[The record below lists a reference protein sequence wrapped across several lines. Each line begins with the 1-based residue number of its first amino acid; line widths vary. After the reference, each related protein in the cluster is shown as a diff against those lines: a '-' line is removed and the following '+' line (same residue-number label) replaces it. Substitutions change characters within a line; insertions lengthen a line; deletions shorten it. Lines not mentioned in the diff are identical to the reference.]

1 MVISRG
7 YQAKATK
14 MLTRAPATT
23 NAGLGTGARD
33 PEPEYGKFDD
43 KPEEGK
49 GLKDFRE
56 KANLKEKPTS
66 ADGKKG
72 LKDLPSVISQV
83 GNAASFL
90 QSMYSQMGMVS
101 ALMAGSSQS
110 SRKTTIEDSLSGAL
124 AILSNKWTYD
134 VVIDVFDAALADN
147 NILLIDEVYRDLVK
161 NAMAKLYLAAIEN
174 GAENIP
180 VTEYIYVTEIGE
192 PPINLVEE
200 ATDFYIQQY
209 YLQSEDPYPGYIRW
223 NSPDTDDF
231 VYTVRTIG
239 DIYYTSAQEE
249 VYSISELELAESLDP
264 YVENADLTA
273 TILNDLL
280 KEQEVNVENN
290 TEEKTLGKG
299 ASGPN
304 AAALAAKLLGYMSTI
319 NNLQKSLQ
327 LPVSVLSQGKIN
339 TTLKGFEKQMTKLK
353 SMKDML
359 KKAATPPQA
368 AAALGALSG
377 LAGGNLSSVASGIAS
392 GAVGNALSGVA
403 SSAVSGALSGAVG
416 SAVSSVAGSTV
427 GNIASNIATTKFP
440 SILKT

>member
-1 MVISRG
+1 MSHG
-7 YQAKATK
+7 YQATETSADTDKIIS
-14 MLTRAPATT
+14 T
-23 NAGLGTGARD
+23 NPSLGIGERD
-33 PEPEYGKFDD
+33 PKPKFARFED
-43 KPEEGK
+43 KPDEAK
-49 GLKDFRE
+49 GVKDLRE
-56 KANLKEKPTS
+56 KSTMKDKPTS

-90 QSMYSQMGMVS
+90 QNMYSQMGMVS
-101 ALMAGSSQS
+101 ALMSGSSQS

-174 GAENIP
+174 GTENIP
-180 VTEYIYVTEIGE
+180 VTEYTFVTEIGE

-200 ATDFYIQQY
+200 VPNFYIQQY
-209 YLQSEDPYPGYIRW
+209 FLQSEDPYPGYIKW
-223 NSPDTDDF
+223 NSPDTDDY
-231 VYTVRTIG
+231 VYTVRNIG

-249 VYSISELELAESLDP
+249 VYSISELELAKSLDP
-264 YVENADLTA
+264 YVENANLTA
-273 TILNDLL
+273 SILNDLI

-377 LAGGNLSSVASGIAS
+377 LASGGLTGVASGIAS
-392 GAVGNALSGVA
+392 GAVGSALSGVA

-416 SAVSSVAGSTV
+416 SAVSSVAGSTA
-427 GNIASNIATTKFP
+427 GNIASNIAATKFP
-440 SILKT
+440 TILKS

>member
-1 MVISRG
+1 MLGRG
-7 YQAKATK
+7 YQAKEVK
-14 MLTRAPATT
+14 MLTGAPATT
-23 NAGLGTGARD
+23 SPALGTGARD
-33 PEPEYGKFDD
+33 PEPEYGKFED

-101 ALMAGSSQS
+101 ALMSGSSQS

-124 AILSNKWTYD
+124 AILSNRWTYD
-134 VVIDVFDAALADN
+134 VVIDVFDTALADD
-147 NILLIDEVYRDLVK
+147 NILLIDKVYRDLVK
-161 NAMAKLYLAAIEN
+161 NAMAKIYIAAIEY
-174 GAENIP
+174 GTENIP
-180 VTEYIYVTEIGE
+180 VSEYTLVTEIGE

-239 DIYYTSAQEE
+239 DIYYTSPQEE
-249 VYSISELELAESLDP
+249 IYSISEQELAEDLNP
-264 YVENADLTA
+264 YIENADLTA

-280 KEQEVNVENN
+280 KQQETNIENN

-304 AAALAAKLLGYMSTI
+304 AAALAANLLGYMSSI

-353 SMKDML
+353 SAKSML
-359 KKAATPPQA
+359 KKAAVPPQA
-368 AAALGALSG
+368 ASALSAISG
-377 LAGGNLSSVASGIAS
+377 LAGGNLSSIASGIAS
-392 GAVGNALSGVA
+392 S
-403 SSAVSGALSGAVG
+403 AVG
-416 SAVSSVAGSTV
+416 SAVSSVAGGTAGS
-427 GNIASNIATTKFP
+427 IASNIATTKIP